1 MDITAIIASYKRPNF
16 SFILDSLRGAD
27 IKEIWIMNDD
37 PDKVIDLRGRAYC
50 ENIHVF
56 NNGKNL
62 GALARIALAVM
73 AKTTHVLCHDDD
85 LRIEGPKTIENLVYW
100 QEMYP
105 EAIVG
110 YYGRQ
115 CKWDSDK
122 PYTDGLYMAGGSY
135 ADVQPI
141 NIVFAK
147 MMLAPVRKYAQAWG
161 LFSEL
166 KNYNMEDDVL
176 MSLANLIE
184 GYQNYLIPAKKGQ
197 GCVALSEYGQSLSE
211 RRGFWES
218 RDAAVK
224 CIVEERWGE
233 ARAALGAG

>member
-1 MDITAIIASYKRPNF
+1 MDITAIIASYKRPNLG
-16 SFILDSLRGAD
+16 FILDSLKGAD

-37 PDKVIDLRGRAYC
+37 PDSWVEIDGVAG
-50 ENIHVF
+50 F

-62 GALARIALAVM
+62 GAMGRIALALM
-73 AKTTHVLCHDDD
+73 AKTSHVLCHDDD
-85 LRIEGPKTIENLVYW
+85 LRIEGPGTIAELIRW
-100 QEMYP
+100 QETYP

-122 PYTDGLYMAGGSY
+122 PYTDGLYMAGSSY
-135 ADVQPI
+135 IKVQPI

-147 MMLAPVRKYAQAWG
+147 MMLAPVSKYAQTWG

-166 KNYNMEDDVL
+166 KGYNMEDDVL
-176 MSLANLIE
+176 MSLANLIQ
-184 GYQNYLIPAKKGQ
+184 GHQNYLIPAKRGK
-197 GCVALSEYGQSLSE
+197 GCVALSEHNRSLST
-211 RRGFWES
+211 RAGFWES
-218 RDAAVK
+218 RDAAVN
-224 CIVEERWGE
+224 CIVEERWGGE